1 VKRIQQANPLRKEKL
16 MECSQPGII
25 RDEELLAYLSG
36 EPVRPVVQQ
45 HLAQCLRCSTR
56 LAEYR
61 DLEQSL
67 IQKLYRW
74 DCPPNQILGE
84 FQLGLLGKERAAS
97 IQAHLSQCVLC
108 AGEVTALASF
118 LADEHMLVER
128 AAVQASSQNNH
139 GGAKQAVGRLLEDL
153 REQSAEHV
161 RRIIAALVPPQPHLV
176 HQRRVAPSA
185 WPRRYT
191 AEDFS
196 ISLQVERSLSHND
209 TVQVIGFVTRKGAAL
224 ESLQGVTVVLSSAS
238 ATYMQAIDELGNF
251 IFPSVRP
258 ATYTLELRL
267 DMTTIVVEQLPVDLQ
282 E

>member
-1 VKRIQQANPLRKEKL
+1 

-36 EPVRPVVQQ
+36 EPVKPVVQQ

-84 FQLGLLGKERAAS
+84 FQLGMLSQERAAS
-97 IQAHLSQCVLC
+97 VQAHLSQCVLC
-108 AGEVTALASF
+108 ATEVTKLATF
-118 LADEHMLVER
+118 LADDSMLIE
-128 AAVQASSQNNH
+128 QASSQNNH
-139 GGAKQAVGRLLEDL
+139 GGVKQAVKRLLEDL

-161 RRIIAALVPPQPHLV
+161 RRITAVLVPQQP
-176 HQRRVAPSA
+176 RVAYQRQIAPSV

-196 ISLQVERSLSHND
+196 ISLQVERGLSHND
-209 TVQVIGFVTRKGAAL
+209 TVQVIGFVTRKGASL
-224 ESLQGVTVVLSSAS
+224 ESLQGVTVMLTSPDD
-238 ATYMQAIDELGNF
+238 ATYTQTIDDLGNF
-251 IFPSVRP
+251 IFPTVTPGSY
-258 ATYTLELRL
+258 ALEMQLAEA
-267 DMTTIVVEQLPVDLQ
+267 TIVVEQLPVDLQ
-282 E
+282 D

>member
-1 VKRIQQANPLRKEKL
+1 

-36 EPVRPVVQQ
+36 ERVRPVVQR

-84 FQLGLLGKERAAS
+84 FQLGMLGQEHRAS
-97 IQAHLSQCVLC
+97 IQAHLDQCVLC
-108 AGEVTALASF
+108 AAEVATLATF
-118 LADEHMLVER
+118 IADDSMLVER
-128 AAVQASSQNNH
+128 AALPVSSLQNNH
-139 GGAKQAVGRLLEDL
+139 VGVKQAVKRLMEDL
-153 REQSAEHV
+153 REQSAEHT
-161 RRIIAALVPPQPHLV
+161 RRIIAVLVPQQPRMAQLRHTV
-176 HQRRVAPSA
+176 SSV

-191 AEDFS
+191 AEDFN
-196 ISLQVERSLSHND
+196 ISLQVERSLSHNE

-224 ESLQGVTVVLSSAS
+224 ESLRGVNVVLTSPIT
-238 ATYMQAIDELGNF
+238 ATDTQTIDELGNF
-251 IFPSVRP
+251 IFPSVSP
-258 ATYTLELRL
+258 GSYALELQL
-267 DMTTIVVEQLPVDLQ
+267 ADATIVVEQLPVDLQ
-282 E
+282 D